1 MDSMMLVVLLGVGA
15 VLYLKGCSFGI
26 QALCHA
32 GQTTPAAAASQ
43 VPITTVAPLQT
54 VTANQVA
61 PVSVTAASQPE
72 VVMEFIANQ
81 VVQDI
86 DANTFAQLS
95 DSERLNMKSVLLGN
109 YKNWLY
115 QIAEFNQFTT
125 TPLQGQALAKYSS
138 LILDVC
144 NRMHINLNPASDA
157 MYRAQLF
164 AGTPL
169 FTTSSSGNT
178 TTNTFTS
185 GLAHTNPGLREGWEN
200 VGNPHYGQTF
210 PLPRHAS
217 LGRVSN
223 MAGK

>member
-1 MDSMMLVVLLGVGA
+1 MMLVVLLGVGA
-15 VLYLKGCSFGI
+15 VLYLKGCSLGI
-26 QALCHA
+26 QALCHG
-32 GQTTPAAAASQ
+32 GQVTPASASS
-43 VPITTVAPLQT
+43 VPLSTTTVAPLQT
-54 VTANQVA
+54 VTANQIA

-115 QIAEFNQFTT
+115 QIAEMNQFTT

-138 LILDVC
+138 LILDVSH
-144 NRMHINLNPASDA
+144 RMHINLNPGSDA

-169 FTTSSSGNT
+169 FTTTSSGNT

-185 GLAHTNPGLREGWEN
+185 GLAR
-200 VGNPHYGQTF
+200 
-210 PLPRHAS
+210 RHAA

-223 MAGK
+223 MTGK

>member
-1 MDSMMLVVLLGVGA
+1 MDSMMLIVVVGIGA
-15 VLYLKGCSFGI
+15 VLYLKGCSLGI
-26 QALCHA
+26 QALCHG
-32 GQTTPAAAASQ
+32 GQSAPLTSTTA
-43 VPITTVAPLQT
+43 VAPLTSNTGLVPLQT
-54 VTANQVA
+54 VTANQIT

-169 FTTSSSGNT
+169 FTTTSSGNT

-185 GLAHTNPGLREGWEN
+185 GLAR
-200 VGNPHYGQTF
+200 
-210 PLPRHAS
+210 RHAYI
-217 LGRVSN
+217 GRVSN
-223 MAGK
+223 MTGK